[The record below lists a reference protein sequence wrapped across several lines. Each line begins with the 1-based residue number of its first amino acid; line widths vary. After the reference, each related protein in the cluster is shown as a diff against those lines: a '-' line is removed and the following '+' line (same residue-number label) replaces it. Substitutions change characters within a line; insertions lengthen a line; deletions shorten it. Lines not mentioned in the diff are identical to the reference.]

1 MVDGVVQVFYNLA
14 AFFVSMVFPNIP
26 SMVLK
31 SSVIAFES
39 SSINS
44 VSLLLIYFEFYLTS
58 SYILNH
64 YSFLIHWPFIIMKFP
79 FCFLIILKIY
89 FV

>member
-14 AFFVSMVFPNIP
+14 DFFVSMVFPNIP

-31 SSVIAFES
+31 SSVIAFEL

-58 SYILNH
+58 SYILNY
-64 YSFLIHWPFIIMKFP
+64 YSFLRHWPFIIMKFP